1 MNGKLGVIAPGAFGD
16 LIAINGNPLGN
27 LGLLQ
32 EQGRRIDLIM
42 KGGQVLMTRL

>member
-1 MNGKLGVIAPGAFGD
+1 MSGKLGIIAPNAFGD
-16 LIAINGNPLGN
+16 LIAVNGDPLGD

-32 EQGRRIDLIM
+32 EQGRHIDLIM